1 MQLEIPV
8 RRRWGPQLD
17 LVLEVGPLLRLHV
30 ESSVFGSSAGV
41 GTPQL

>member
-1 MQLEIPV
+1 MQRYIPV
-8 RRRWGPQLD
+8 RRRWGPQLE

-30 ESSVFGSSAGV
+30 ESNASGSSAGV